1 VHNGTPILGVIDHPA
16 LGERWTGG
24 AGLPTTFNGKR
35 ARVRACPDVSE
46 AMLYATTPHM
56 FKGSDAYAFENL
68 CEAVKQPQFGADC
81 YAYALLAS
89 GFVDLVVEADM
100 KPCDYCALSPVVQS
114 AGGIM
119 TDWQGRALGLHSD
132 GRVIATG
139 DERIHAQAL
148 KILAVGEELEQGG

>member
-1 VHNGTPILGVIDHPA
+1 
-16 LGERWTGG
+16 
-24 AGLPTTFNGKR
+24 
-35 ARVRACPDVSE
+35 
-46 AMLYATTPHM
+46 
-56 FKGSDAYAFENL
+56 
-68 CEAVKQPQFGADC
+68 
-81 YAYALLAS
+81 
-89 GFVDLVVEADM
+89 VDLVVEADM